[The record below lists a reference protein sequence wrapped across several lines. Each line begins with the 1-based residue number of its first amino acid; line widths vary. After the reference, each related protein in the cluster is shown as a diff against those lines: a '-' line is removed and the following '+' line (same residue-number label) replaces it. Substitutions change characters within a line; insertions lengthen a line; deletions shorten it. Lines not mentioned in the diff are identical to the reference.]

1 MKNTFKIE
9 IWSDILC
16 PFCYIGKRKLEKA
29 LEAFEGKEFLEID
42 WRSYQLD
49 PNATSQPNTDV
60 YDYLAQRKRQTRDWS
75 IKMHEQVANTAKQEG
90 LDYNFEK
97 AIIANSYNAHRLI
110 HLAKKYK
117 LGDQAEETIFKAYFT
132 QGKDIADK
140 STLMVIGKEIGLKEE
155 EIKEVLNSNKYGDE
169 VRLDIEEAQNIGVR
183 GVPFFVMDRAYAV
196 SGAQPV
202 EVFTETLQK
211 SFEDWKKKNISVK

>member
-1 MKNTFKIE
+1 MQNKFKIE

-29 LEAFEGKEFLEID
+29 LENFNGKEFIEID

-49 PNATSQPNTDV
+49 PDATSSPNTDV
-60 YDYLAQRKRQTRDWS
+60 FDYLAKRKGQTRDWS
-75 IKMHEQVANTAKQEG
+75 IKMHEQVTNTAKEMG
-90 LDYNFEK
+90 LNYKFEK

-117 LGDQAEETIFKAYFT
+117 LGNEAEEKIFKAYFT
-132 QGKDIADK
+132 DGKDIADK
-140 STLMVIGKEIGLKEE
+140 ETLITIGKEIGLKED
-155 EIKEVLNSNKYGDE
+155 EIKDVLNSDE
-169 VRLDIEEAQNIGVR
+169 YSSEVKADIEEAQKIGVR
-183 GVPFFVMDRAYAV
+183 GVPFFVMNRTHAV

-202 EVFTETLQK
+202 EIFVETLEK
-211 SFEDWKKKNISVK
+211 SFESWKK

>member
-29 LEAFEGKEFLEID
+29 LETFEGKEFLEID

-49 PNATSQPNTDV
+49 PDATSQPNTDV
-60 YDYLAQRKRQTRDWS
+60 YDYLAQRKGQTRDWS

-202 EVFTETLQK
+202 EVFAETLEK
-211 SFEDWKKKNISVK
+211 SFEGWKAKKG

>member
-1 MKNTFKIE
+1 MQNTFKIE

-29 LEAFEGKEFLEID
+29 LETFAGKEFIEID

-49 PNATSQPNTDV
+49 PDAIEQPNTDV
-60 YDYLAQRKRQTRDWS
+60 YDYLAQRKGLTREAS

-97 AIIANSYNAHRLI
+97 AIIANSYNAHRFI
-110 HLAKKYK
+110 HLAKKYN
-117 LGDQAEETIFKAYFT
+117 LGNEAEENIFKAYFT
-132 QGKDIADK
+132 EGKNIADEA
-140 STLMVIGKEIGLKEE
+140 TLVVIGKEIGLKEE
-155 EIKEVLNSNKYGDE
+155 EIKEVLNSDKFANE
-169 VRLDIEEAQNIGVR
+169 VKADIEEAQNIGVR

-211 SFEDWKKKNISVK
+211 SFEAWKKRN

>member
-1 MKNTFKIE
+1 MQNTFKIE

-29 LEAFEGKEFLEID
+29 VETFKGKEFLEIE

-49 PNATSQPNTDV
+49 PDAASQPNTDV
-60 YDYLAQRKRQTRDWS
+60 YDYLTQRKGQTRDWS

-90 LDYNFEK
+90 LDYHFEK
-97 AIIANSYNAHRLI
+97 AIIANSYHAHRLI

-117 LGDQAEETIFKAYFT
+117 LGDNAEETIFKAYFT
-132 QGKDIADK
+132 EGKDIADK
-140 STLMVIGKEIGLKEE
+140 TTLIAIGKQIGLKENE
-155 EIKEVLNSNKYGDE
+155 LKEVLNSDRFGTE
-169 VRLDIEEAQNIGVR
+169 VKADIEEAQNIGVR
-183 GVPFFVMDRAYAV
+183 GVPFFVIDRAYAI

-202 EVFTETLQK
+202 EVFTETLEK
-211 SFEDWKKKNISVK
+211 SFEDWETKNISAK

>member
-1 MKNTFKIE
+1 MKVE
-9 IWSDILC
+9 IWSDVMC

-29 LEAFEGKEFLEID
+29 LETFAGKEFIEID

-49 PNATSQPNTDV
+49 PDAIEQPNTDV
-60 YDYLAQRKRQTRDWS
+60 YDYLAQRKGLTREAS

-97 AIIANSYNAHRLI
+97 AIIANSYNAHRFI
-110 HLAKKYK
+110 HLAKKYN
-117 LGDQAEETIFKAYFT
+117 LGNEAEENIFKAYFT
-132 QGKDIADK
+132 EGKNIADEA
-140 STLMVIGKEIGLKEE
+140 TLVVIGKEIGLKEE
-155 EIKEVLNSNKYGDE
+155 EIKEVLNSDKFANE
-169 VRLDIEEAQNIGVR
+169 VKADIEEAQNIGVR

-211 SFEDWKKKNISVK
+211 SFEAWKKRN

>member
-29 LEAFEGKEFLEID
+29 LETFEGKEFLEID

-49 PNATSQPNTDV
+49 PDATSQPNTDV
-60 YDYLAQRKRQTRDWS
+60 YDYLAQRKGQTRDWS
-75 IKMHEQVANTAKQEG
+75 VKMHEQVANTAKQEG

-132 QGKDIADK
+132 EGKDIANK
-140 STLMVIGKEIGLKEE
+140 TTLIAIGKEIGLKEE
-155 EIKEVLNSNKYGDE
+155 EINEVLNSDKYGAE
-169 VRLDIEEAQNIGVR
+169 VRADIEEAQNIGVR

-196 SGAQPV
+196 SGAQLV
-202 EVFTETLQK
+202 EVFTETLEK
-211 SFEDWKKKNISVK
+211 TFEGWKAKKG

>member
-1 MKNTFKIE
+1 
-9 IWSDILC
+9 
-16 PFCYIGKRKLEKA
+16 
-29 LEAFEGKEFLEID
+29 
-42 WRSYQLD
+42 
-49 PNATSQPNTDV
+49 V
-60 YDYLAQRKRQTRDWS
+60 YDYLAQRKGQTRDWS

-169 VRLDIEEAQNIGVR
+169 VRLDIEEAKNIGVR
-183 GVPFFVMDRAYAV
+183 GVPFFVLDRAYAV

-202 EVFTETLQK
+202 EVFKETLEK
-211 SFEDWKKKNISVK
+211 SFESWKAKKG

>member
-29 LEAFEGKEFLEID
+29 LETFEGKEFLEID

-49 PNATSQPNTDV
+49 PDAKSQPNTDV
-60 YDYLAQRKRQTRDWS
+60 YDYLAKRKGQTRDWS
-75 IKMHEQVANTAKQEG
+75 VKMHEQVANTAKQEG
-90 LDYNFEK
+90 LEYNFEK
-97 AIIANSYNAHRLI
+97 SIIANSYDAHRLI

-132 QGKDIADK
+132 EGKDIANK
-140 STLMVIGKEIGLKEE
+140 TTLIAIGKEIGLKEE
-155 EIKEVLNSNKYGDE
+155 EINEVLNSDKYGAE
-169 VRLDIEEAQNIGVR
+169 VRADIEEAQNIGVR

-202 EVFTETLQK
+202 EVFTETLEK
-211 SFEDWKKKNISVK
+211 TFEGWKAKKG

>member
-1 MKNTFKIE
+1 MTNTFKIE

-29 LEAFEGKEFLEID
+29 IETFEGKEFLEIE

-49 PNATSQPNTDV
+49 PDATSQPNTDV
-60 YDYLAQRKRQTRDWS
+60 YDYLAERKGQTRDWS
-75 IKMHEQVANTAKQEG
+75 IKMHEQVANTAKEVG
-90 LDYNFEK
+90 LDYKFEK
-97 AIIANSYNAHRLI
+97 AIIANSYHAHRLI
-110 HLAKKYK
+110 HLAKKYN

-132 QGKDIADK
+132 EGKDIANK
-140 STLMVIGKEIGLKEE
+140 ITLTEIGSKIGLQEN
-155 EIKEVLNSNKYGDE
+155 EILEVLNSDKYGAE
-169 VRLDIEEAQNIGVR
+169 VRADIEEAQNIGVR

-202 EVFTETLQK
+202 EVFKETLEK
-211 SFEDWKKKNISVK
+211 SFEDWKNKNNSVK

>member
-29 LEAFEGKEFLEID
+29 LETFEGKEFLEID

-49 PNATSQPNTDV
+49 PDATSQPNTDV
-60 YDYLAQRKRQTRDWS
+60 YDYLAQRKGQTRDWS

-110 HLAKKYK
+110 QLAKKYK

-132 QGKDIADK
+132 EGKDIANK
-140 STLMVIGKEIGLKEE
+140 TTLIAIGKEIGLKEE
-155 EIKEVLNSNKYGDE
+155 EINEVLNSDKYGAE
-169 VRLDIEEAQNIGVR
+169 VRADIEEAQNIGVR

-211 SFEDWKKKNISVK
+211 SFEGWKKKIQSL